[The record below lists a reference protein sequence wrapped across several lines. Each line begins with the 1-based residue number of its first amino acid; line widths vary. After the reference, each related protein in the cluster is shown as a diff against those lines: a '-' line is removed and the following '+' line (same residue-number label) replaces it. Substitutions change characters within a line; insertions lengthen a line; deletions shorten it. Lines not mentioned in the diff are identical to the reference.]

1 MKFYNF
7 LLLTKWKGK
16 KVQMRD
22 KVGTEIFEMKVVK
35 WEEVWNDD
43 REQKNGE
50 SEQIMQ
56 PHVQIWQYHTIIKM
70 V

>member
-1 MKFYNF
+1 
-7 LLLTKWKGK
+7 
-16 KVQMRD
+16 MRD